1 LANNPRELVF
11 RTLLNAERNSS
22 RPIDDLLS
30 DTLAGSLLSIQEKRW
45 TMEMVYGITR
55 MKLQLDAF
63 IEASFKGR
71 YRKAQ
76 HAVKVLLRMGTFQLK
91 FMHTADHAAIN
102 ETVNLGKK
110 VGQIKAIGL
119 INAVLRQ
126 VQSSDLDMIV
136 SAIDSEQRKLSVET
150 SHPEWMLER
159 WVSRYTQDDV
169 VALCSHNNQSPQMWI
184 RRNPLKVEQKAF
196 EAYLDK
202 AQIPYERSSI
212 LESFYQ
218 VENSGALLYTAEFRD
233 GWFSYQNLAAGI
245 VAYLIDP
252 QPNEVVVDV
261 CAAPGGKMAYISEL
275 SQGSTPIVAC
285 DASSSRLTK
294 VKQAVERLD
303 LKQISIKQLDAA
315 VEVVPEGNKILLDV
329 PCSGTG
335 VLNRRPDARWKRQES
350 DIESLAEIQTK
361 ILMNSWRSVLP
372 GGILIYA
379 TCTLEPEEN
388 WELIDAIIE
397 QLDSAEIEAI
407 KDEKL
412 KPYIDERGA
421 LATLPWKHEIDG
433 MFAVKIRKNDESI

>member
-1 LANNPRELVF
+1 
-11 RTLLNAERNSS
+11 
-22 RPIDDLLS
+22 
-30 DTLAGSLLSIQEKRW
+30 
-45 TMEMVYGITR
+45 
-55 MKLQLDAF
+55 MKL
-63 IEASFKGR
+63 
-71 YRKAQ
+71 
-76 HAVKVLLRMGTFQLK
+76 V
-91 FMHTADHAAIN
+91 
-102 ETVNLGKK
+102 KK